1 MTVTVDDT
9 KLKAIADAIR
19 AKNGTEETYKPS
31 EMASAIE
38 AINAGGE
45 KNTVTV
51 TVYGKYNGNYCYCCI
66 AGGDNITTYNEAIEL
81 EKTDALI
88 IVASATLSA
97 NNSHAKITLNGTVV
111 NTGSSAYAL
120 NLADYSEVTVVFT
133 DQYNSKWYT
142 CDIVAK

>member
-66 AGGDNITTYNEAIEL
+66 AGGDNITTYNEY
-81 EKTDALI
+81 EK
-88 IVASATLSA
+88 
-97 NNSHAKITLNGTVV
+97 NNKFYINICVYVIKFMFSKI
-111 NTGSSAYAL
+111 
-120 NLADYSEVTVVFT
+120 
-133 DQYNSKWYT
+133 
-142 CDIVAK
+142 